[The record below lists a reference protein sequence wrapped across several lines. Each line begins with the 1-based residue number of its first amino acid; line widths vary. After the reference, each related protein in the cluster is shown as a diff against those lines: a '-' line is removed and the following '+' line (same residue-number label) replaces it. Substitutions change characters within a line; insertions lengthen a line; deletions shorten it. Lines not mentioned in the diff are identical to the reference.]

1 MKNKLVVGS
10 MVVMISLCFAF
21 SAIAAGKATE
31 AECIAK
37 CEEAATLIQKQGL
50 DAALKQLSDRNG
62 PFVWKD
68 TYVFTIDLN
77 KKTVLAHPIKPALV
91 GKNLIG
97 IKDINGKMFFAEF
110 INVAKQK
117 GKGWV
122 SYMWPKPGEKKP
134 SPKKT
139 YVLKVPGQEVA
150 VAAGIYE

>member
-1 MKNKLVVGS
+1 MKKALMVYLVVGLVFLS
-10 MVVMISLCFAF
+10 LPVVAVE
-21 SAIAAGKATE
+21 KATE

-37 CEEAATLIQKQGL
+37 CKAAAALIQEQGL
-50 DAALKQLSDRNG
+50 DAALTQLSDKNG

-68 TYVFTIDLN
+68 TYVFTIDLD

-91 GKNLIG
+91 GKNLVG

-117 GKGWV
+117 GEGWV
-122 SYMWPKPGEKKP
+122 NYMWPKPGEKKP

-139 YVLKVPGQEVA
+139 YVYKVPGQPVA